1 MTALIR
7 NILEHMGKHILTHCT
22 QQHILRLEMRVKGAA
37 PNIRGINDILDRN
50 VFISLACEKLL
61 KCGQNCRTRLFSAP
75 LHIIISPLRIP
86 LDKHFARFVL

>member
-1 MTALIR
+1 MASLVR
-7 NILEHMGKHILTHCT
+7 DILEHMGKHVLAHRA
-22 QQHILRLEMRVKGAA
+22 QEHILRLEMRVKGAA

-75 LHIIISPLRIP
+75 LHIISPLRIP
-86 LDKHFARFVL
+86 LDKHFARFGL